1 MKMSRKLLAVPMI
14 CLSLGLGTAWAAG
27 DGVMALGNG
36 PLASG
41 ATTDPNTIVATVNG
55 NAIHNSDIDDY
66 IRDFHLNPQQA
77 ANRGAI
83 LNDIISRDLV
93 RADAMKKGLNK
104 RPDVVAEMKMAGD
117 AVLLNAAVRD
127 AVMSNPVTE
136 AQIKQEYQ
144 KQLPN
149 LQPTE
154 YKARHILVKSEAE
167 AKAIIKQL
175 EKGADFAK
183 LAKEKSSDASAKK
196 GGELGWFIGKQM
208 VPAFTAAVAQLKKG
222 QFTRTPVHTPYGWH
236 IIKLEDTRTAKAPDL
251 KQIEPEMRQYLERQH
266 VADYLKQLRAGA
278 KITIGSQQ

>member
-1 MKMSRKLLAVPMI
+1 MNMSRKLLAVPMI

-27 DGVMALGNG
+27 DGAMATTGT
-36 PLASG
+36 A
-41 ATTDPNTIVATVNG
+41 TDPNAVVATVNG
-55 NAIHNSDIDDY
+55 DAIHNSDIDDY
-66 IRDFHLNPQQA
+66 IRDYHLNPQQA

-93 RADAMKKGLNK
+93 RADALKKGLNK
-104 RPDVVAEMKMAGD
+104 RPDVVAEMKMASD

-136 AQIKQEYQ
+136 EQIKQEYE

-154 YKARHILVKSEAE
+154 YKARHILVKTEAE

-208 VPAFTAAVAQLKKG
+208 VPEFTAAVAKLKKG
-222 QFTRTPVHTPYGWH
+222 SFTKTPVHTPYGWH
-236 IIKLEDTRTAKAPDL
+236 IIKLEDTRTAKAPTL
-251 KQIEPEMRQYLERQH
+251 QQIEPELRKYLERQD
-266 VADYLKQLRAGA
+266 VANYLKQLRTNA
-278 KITIGSQQ
+278 KITLGSQQ